1 MKMSNHD
8 RRTRGSKKLVR
19 NNPYRVRLNDEESA
33 VVEKLVKRSGMN
45 VSDVFRKGI
54 AALEREVENKK

>member
-1 MKMSNHD
+1 MSNHD

-33 VVEKLVKRSGMN
+33 VVEKLVKSSGMS
-45 VSDVFRKGI
+45 VSDVFRSGI
-54 AALEREVENKK
+54 AALEREVEDKK